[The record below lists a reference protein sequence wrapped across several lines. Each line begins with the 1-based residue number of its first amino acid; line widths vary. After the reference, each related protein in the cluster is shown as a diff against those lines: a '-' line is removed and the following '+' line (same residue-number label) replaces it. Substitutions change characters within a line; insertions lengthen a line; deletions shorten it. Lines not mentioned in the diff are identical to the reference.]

1 MRLRT
6 IRYFFK
12 EAAVSLSRNR
22 LLSLATATTVSV
34 CILIL
39 GMALLLFVN
48 SGQIMD
54 KLESDVEIVA
64 FLDNEL
70 VPYEKADI
78 RDRIEGIRGVKTVVF
93 VSKDEALVNIEKK
106 MGEENLAETLEGNN
120 PLPDSFK
127 IKAKDPYEVDRIA
140 KAVGKVDGVDKIRYG
155 QALVQKLFAVGRW
168 IRVIS
173 LFVVIFLGAAA
184 VFLIATTIRLT
195 IFSRRKEIYI
205 MKLVGATDWFVMLP
219 FFLEGMFLA
228 LVGTVFA
235 VSILGF
241 GYYYLVE
248 NLKVAM
254 AFVPL
259 VTDRQIL
266 TNMYAGLV
274 VAGVCLGILGTS
286 ISINKFL
293 DV

>member
-1 MRLRT
+1 MKFRT
-6 IRYFFK
+6 TKYFLK
-12 EAAVSLSRNR
+12 ETMVSLSRNR

-34 CILIL
+34 CVLIL

-64 FLDNEL
+64 FLDDGL
-70 VPYEKADI
+70 VPYEQADI
-78 RDRIEGIRGVKTVVF
+78 RDRIEKIPGVKSVVF
-93 VSKDEALVNIEKK
+93 ISKDEALANVEKK
-106 MGEENLAETLEGNN
+106 MGEKNLAETLEGNN
-120 PLPDSFK
+120 PLPDSYT
-127 IKAKDPYEVDRIA
+127 IKAKDPHQVDRIA
-140 KAVGKVDGVDKIRYG
+140 KTIEKIPGVNKIRYG
-155 QALVQKLFAVGRW
+155 QALVQRLFAVGRW

-205 MKLVGATDWFVMLP
+205 MKLVGATDWFVALP

-235 VSILGF
+235 VIVLGF
-241 GYYYLVE
+241 GYHYLIE
-248 NLKVAM
+248 NMKTAM
-254 AFVPL
+254 AFVPI
-259 VTDRQIL
+259 VTDRHML
-266 TNMYAGLV
+266 TKMYGGLI
-274 VAGVCLGILGTS
+274 VAGTCLGILGTS
-286 ISINKFL
+286 ISVNKFL